1 MNSLL
6 AALINGTILSGVAA
20 AVLWAALRLAPRR
33 VLNAATRY
41 VAWWAALIVAAVFP
55 ALFLAG
61 SSRPAPAALT
71 AIQTSPPAASAE
83 AVEGSGLAS
92 GGEQEAD
99 LPRRGAAAASTEMM
113 AEPGLASGRQ
123 VGGVSAPRFPVE
135 IPAGEWTHWL
145 AIVWLA
151 ASAAMLIRLA
161 LSWLSL
167 QRMSARASDPP
178 AAFGELADRWLAR
191 CGSRRRG
198 VRLASSTEIG
208 IPAAVG
214 PLRPS
219 ILFPARLFEE
229 MDERALEQIGLHEAA
244 HLARYDDCAVCA
256 QRVLEALLALHPVAR
271 WIGRRIDLER
281 EIACDDFV
289 LAATGQSR
297 GYAACLTRMVELS
310 RGKRPSPAMAAAVGR
325 SQLARRVETLLD
337 RTRHAGTRLLRARL
351 AAVVVALALLAWMG
365 GRSPG
370 LLAFVAPPG
379 LPAALTRIPGLA
391 AAALAQTQIIS
402 IPDPARPAANA
413 PPSQA
418 PATAVR
424 PEDLCTFGGKV
435 TNAATGEPVGK
446 VTILIRSQGAAP
458 AGRRAYRTA
467 TDETGK
473 YEAKGVDPG
482 QYQVYAENSRFV
494 GFSYWPSAARVL
506 TLTAGQ
512 KAVGID
518 LTMMPRG
525 IIEGRVVNRNGG
537 PMAGYYVTPL
547 VFKYVGGR
555 RVMVEAQGSSMTND
569 AGEYRYAGL
578 PPARYYIQV
587 AAARSSSAG
596 DAEQDRSAKPRQED
610 YVTSYYPGTADPTA
624 ATPVEVAAG
633 QTVNGVDIAVV
644 KSRVTRVS
652 GRIVNQTGVPAGS
665 MMVALTPSGIAGVIG
680 MNATAG
686 PQGEFEFRGVPPGP
700 YTIDVRLLL
709 QTRRLCFMRQ
719 AITVGQVPVDNLSI
733 LVPGAYEISGAVRVE
748 GDKKLDL
755 RSLKVGLR
763 TPWRQIFGFTVNPA
777 APEENGAF
785 RLSEINP
792 ERYVLEIQNLPE
804 EFYVKSARFGDVD
817 ALENGIDLT
826 GGAPAP
832 LQIVLAG
839 PAAGIVGSVKDGDG
853 AAVAEATV
861 ALVPQEVGRQRQPLF
876 YRSSKTDPSGN
887 FKMTGLIPG
896 EYKVYA
902 WTRVD
907 GEPWVSAEFLKP
919 LESKGK
925 SVTLR
930 DGGSQMVELRV
941 IPAEQ

>member
-41 VAWWAALIVAAVFP
+41 VAWWAALIVAAVLP

-61 SSRPAPAALT
+61 SSRPVPAAPPAALT
-71 AIQTSPPAASAE
+71 AFQTSPAVASTE
-83 AVEGSGLAS
+83 VVEGSGLAS
-92 GGEQEAD
+92 GGGQEED
-99 LPRRGAAAASTEMM
+99 LPPVAASTEMI
-113 AEPGLASGRQ
+113 AGS
-123 VGGVSAPRFPVE
+123 VSTPRFPVE
-135 IPAGEWTHWL
+135 IPAGEWTRWL

-151 ASAAMLIRLA
+151 ASAAMLLRLA
-161 LSWLSL
+161 FSWLSL
-167 QRMSARASDPP
+167 QRTSARASDAP
-178 AAFGELADRWLAR
+178 AAFGGLADRWLAR

-229 MDERALEQIGLHEAA
+229 MDEHAVEQIGLHEAA
-244 HLARYDDCAVCA
+244 HLARYDDYAVCA
-256 QRVLEALLALHPVAR
+256 QRALEALLALHPVAW

-297 GYAACLTRMVELS
+297 GYAACLTRMVELN

-337 RTRHAGTRLLRARL
+337 RTRHTGTRLLRARL

-446 VTILIRSQGAAP
+446 YTIYIRSQGAAP
-458 AGRRAYRTA
+458 AGQRVYRTV

-482 QYQVYAENSRFV
+482 QYQVYASNSRFV
-494 GFSYWPSAARVL
+494 SSSYWPSAARVL

-512 KAVGID
+512 KAAGID
-518 LTMMPRG
+518 LTLMPRG
-525 IIEGRVVNRNGG
+525 FIEGRVVNRNGG
-537 PMAGYYVTPL
+537 PMAGYNVTPL

-555 RVMVEAQGSSMTND
+555 RVMVEAQGSPVSND
-569 AGEYRYAGL
+569 AGEYRLSGL
-578 PPARYYIQV
+578 PPGRYYIQV
-587 AAARSSSAG
+587 AAARSAG

-610 YVTSYYPGTADPTA
+610 YVTSYYPGTADPNA
-624 ATPVEVAAG
+624 AIPVEVAAG
-633 QTVNGVDIAVV
+633 QTIGGVNITVV

-652 GRIVNQTGVPAGS
+652 GRIVNQTGVPARAT
-665 MMVALTPSGIAGVIG
+665 MAVLTSSGVAGVFG
-680 MNATAG
+680 ANATAG
-686 PQGEFEFRGVPPGP
+686 PQGEFEFRGVPQGP

-709 QTRRLCFMRQ
+709 QTSRWCYVRQ
-719 AITVGQVPVDNLSI
+719 AITVGQAPVDNLSI
-733 LVPGAYEISGAVRVE
+733 LVPGAYEIPGAVRVE
-748 GDKKLDL
+748 GDKKLDV

-785 RLSEINP
+785 RLTEVNP

-832 LQIVLAG
+832 LQIVLG
-839 PAAGIVGSVKDGDG
+839 GTAAAIVGSVKDGNG

-861 ALVPQEVGRQRQPLF
+861 ALVPQEAGRQRQPLF
-876 YRSSKTDPSGN
+876 YRSSRTDPSGN
-887 FKMTGLIPG
+887 FKLTGLIPG

>member
-41 VAWWAALIVAAVFP
+41 VAWWAALIVAVVLP

-61 SSRPAPAALT
+61 SSRSVPVAPPAALT
-71 AIQTSPPAASAE
+71 AIQTSPAAASTE
-83 AVEGSGLAS
+83 AVEGSGLVS
-92 GGEQEAD
+92 GAGQAED
-99 LPRRGAAAASTEMM
+99 LPPVAASTEMI
-113 AEPGLASGRQ
+113 A
-123 VGGVSAPRFPVE
+123 GGVSAPRFPVE
-135 IPAGEWTHWL
+135 IPAGEWTRWL
-145 AIVWLA
+145 AIAWLA
-151 ASAAMLIRLA
+151 ASAAKLLRLA

-167 QRMSARASDPP
+167 QRMSARASDAP
-178 AAFGELADRWLAR
+178 AAFGGLADRWLAR

-198 VRLASSTEIG
+198 VRLASSTELG

-219 ILFPARLFEE
+219 ILFPARLFDE
-229 MDERALEQIGLHEAA
+229 MDERAVEQIGLHEAA

-256 QRVLEALLALHPVAR
+256 QRVVEALLALHPVAW

-297 GYAACLTRMVELS
+297 GYASCLTRIVELN
-310 RGKRPSPAMAAAVGR
+310 RGRRPSPAMAAAVGR

-337 RTRHAGTRLLRARL
+337 RTRHTGTRLLRARL

-402 IPDPARPAANA
+402 IPDQARPALNA

-418 PATAVR
+418 PANAVR

-435 TNAATGEPVGK
+435 TNAATGEPIGK
-446 VTILIRSQGAAP
+446 YTIYIRSQGAAP
-458 AGRRAYRTA
+458 AGQRMYRTV
-467 TDETGK
+467 TDETGR

-482 QYQVYAENSRFV
+482 QYQVYASNSRFV
-494 GFSYWPSAARVL
+494 SFSYWPSAARVL

-512 KAVGID
+512 KAAGID
-518 LTMMPRG
+518 LTLMPRG
-525 IIEGRVVNRNGG
+525 FIAGRVVNRNGG

-555 RVMVEAQGSSMTND
+555 RVMVEAQGSPASND
-569 AGEYRYAGL
+569 AGEYSLTGL
-578 PPARYYIQV
+578 PPGRYYIQ
-587 AAARSSSAG
+587 AAARSVG
-596 DAEQDRSAKPRQED
+596 GGAEQDRSAKPRQED
-610 YVTSYYPGTADPTA
+610 YVTSYYPGTADPNA
-624 ATPVEVAAG
+624 AIPVEVAAG
-633 QTVNGVDIAVV
+633 QTISGINITVA

-652 GRIVNQTGVPAGS
+652 GRIVNQTGVPARS
-665 MMVALTPSGIAGVIG
+665 MMVVLTPSGIAGVFG
-680 MNATAG
+680 ANATAG

-700 YTIDVRLLL
+700 YTLDVRLLL
-709 QTRRLCFMRQ
+709 QTSRWCYVRQ
-719 AITVGQVPVDNLSI
+719 AITVGQAPVDNLSI
-733 LVPGAYEISGAVRVE
+733 LVPGAHEISGAVRVE

-755 RSLKVGLR
+755 RSLKIGLL

-785 RLSEINP
+785 RLSEVNP

-832 LQIVLAG
+832 LQIVLG
-839 PAAGIVGSVKDGDG
+839 GTAAAIVGSVKDGDG

-861 ALVPQEVGRQRQPLF
+861 ALVPQEAGRRMQPLF
-876 YRSSKTDPSGN
+876 YRSSRTDPSGN
-887 FKMTGLIPG
+887 FKLTGLIPG

-919 LESKGK
+919 LDSKGK